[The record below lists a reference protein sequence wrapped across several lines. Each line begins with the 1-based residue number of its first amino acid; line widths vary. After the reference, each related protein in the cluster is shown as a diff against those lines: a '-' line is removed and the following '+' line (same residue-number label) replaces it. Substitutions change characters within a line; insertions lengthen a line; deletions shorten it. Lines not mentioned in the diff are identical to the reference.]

1 MRGGQAVGDLSGFPR
16 QQFDSTA
23 CTCSSEEDEEDFEV
37 QDDHD
42 YEQRPSRDQRRT
54 CKSRWSRDE
63 DDKLK
68 KLVAKHGRDN
78 WKVISTFFTNRTDLH
93 CLQRWQKVLNPE
105 LVKGPWTKEED
116 QKVVDLV
123 HKYGPKRW
131 SLIAK
136 HLKGRIGKQ
145 CRERWHNH
153 LNPEVKKTSWT
164 EEEDRVIFEAHKQ
177 LGNRWAEIA
186 KLLPGR
192 TDNAIKNHWN
202 STMRRKV
209 EQEGYL
215 QDLRAYSWHTVPM
228 PVSYSDVPS
237 PEASCQFVGQI
248 PSGNASYS
256 YFHSSSTE
264 NTLHKQH
271 QCAGLSDADILQQ
284 YNCFNFEED
293 PDRERRIKEITM
305 QLMSTENEV
314 LGRPMEG
321 NPEWT
326 FSSSRESRSAHT
338 SQEQI
343 VKGSSS
349 PNVEMNDRLSPPPSY
364 LCLDVSPVYSVSNS
378 FSCTSNL
385 EPCSRT
391 NMDSTCLSELHT
403 MDFLQ
408 NVSPN
413 PTRFTMDVH
422 APKTTARYLF
432 TYADT
437 GHAKVMQTDGSE
449 YMSQQPGVTPSGTP
463 IKTLP
468 FSPSQFLNTSTSQR
482 ETASTSAPVYN
493 LKAHMPVPQVHE
505 GPERPQKE
513 NSCFR
518 TPRKSIA
525 ELEPQHEM
533 LYRGLPDNEDRKF
546 GLKFLPYVSSPL
558 IDEMRLG
565 DEEDLLP
572 KKEQSTFHI
581 KQEPCSPTDEHS
593 IVVEMSSC
601 PYGAP
606 QESSSCC
613 ATSSYGLGLHPL
625 LGHGGADERSLFG
638 LASRHLFL

>member
-1 MRGGQAVGDLSGFPR
+1 MSRCPR
-16 QQFDSTA
+16 NS
-23 CTCSSEEDEEDFEV
+23 TCSSEEDEEDFEA

-42 YEQRPSRDQRRT
+42 YEQRRSRDQRRT

-63 DDKLK
+63 DEKLK

-116 QKVVDLV
+116 QKVVELV

-164 EEEDRVIFEAHKQ
+164 EEEDRVIFEAHKR

-215 QDLRAYSWHTVPM
+215 QDLMAYSWHTVSM

-237 PEASCQFVGQI
+237 PEESCQFVMSCRQI
-248 PSGNASYS
+248 PSNNASFS
-256 YFHSSSTE
+256 YFPCSSTE
-264 NTLHKQH
+264 NTLHKQQH
-271 QCAGLSDADILQQ
+271 CADLSDTDILQQ
-284 YNCFNFEED
+284 QSYCFNFEDD

-305 QLMSTENEV
+305 QLMSTESEF
-314 LGRPMEG
+314 LGHPMEG
-321 NPEWT
+321 NQGWT
-326 FSSSRESRSAHT
+326 FSSSRELRSADT
-338 SQEQI
+338 SEEQI

-349 PNVEMNDRLSPPPSY
+349 PDVAMNDRSSPPLSY
-364 LCLDVSPVYSVSNS
+364 LCPDVSPVYSVSSS
-378 FSCTSNL
+378 FACTSNL

-391 NMDSTCLSELHT
+391 NMDSTCLSEPHT

-408 NVSPN
+408 NVAPN
-413 PTRFTMDVH
+413 PTRFSMDVH
-422 APKTTARYLF
+422 EPKTTTRYLF
-432 TYADT
+432 THASTGESCADT
-437 GHAKVMQTDGSE
+437 GHAQVKMMQTMADGSE
-449 YMSQQPGVTPSGTP
+449 YMSLQSGITPSGTP

-468 FSPSQFLNTSTSQR
+468 FSPSQFLNTSTNQE
-482 ETASTSAPVYN
+482 ETASTSTPVYN
-493 LKAHMPVPQVHE
+493 LKVHMPMPQVRE

-518 TPRKSIA
+518 TPRKSIS
-525 ELEPQHEM
+525 ELEPQHEV
-533 LYRGLPDNEDRKF
+533 LYKCFPDTEDRKS
-546 GLKFLPYVSSPL
+546 GLKFLPYVSYPL
-558 IDEMRLG
+558 MDEMRLG
-565 DEEDLLP
+565 DEEDVLP
-572 KKEQSTFHI
+572 KKEQSTL
-581 KQEPCSPTDEHS
+581 T
-593 IVVEMSSC
+593 
-601 PYGAP
+601 
-606 QESSSCC
+606 
-613 ATSSYGLGLHPL
+613 
-625 LGHGGADERSLFG
+625 
-638 LASRHLFL
+638 